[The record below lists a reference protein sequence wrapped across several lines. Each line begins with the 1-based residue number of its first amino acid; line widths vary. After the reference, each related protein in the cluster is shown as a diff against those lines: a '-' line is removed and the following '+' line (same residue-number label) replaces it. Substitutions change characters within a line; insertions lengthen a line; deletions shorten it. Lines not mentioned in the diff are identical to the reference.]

1 MSATTH
7 RHFDKLVAN
16 TKHIGGKYNLHRWQ
30 IQSMGWE
37 RTRRVPSCQTWQS
50 KAKPAQHSNFQ
61 RRQALCHSQLW
72 KTTPGTMPLW
82 KTMHCNWQYW
92 ERCTVDERTTV
103 IQFRRRGALRVSGA
117 YRCTFTS
124 SVVQV
129 QPCIWAIYP
138 ACTSRAVSGC
148 YRNVAKAQCRVRQWS
163 CHSGRPQAISICH
176 RSCQRTIIVLVWWSW
191 QLLGEDNHDTLL

>member
-1 MSATTH
+1 MT
-7 RHFDKLVAN
+7 N
-16 TKHIGGKYNLHRWQ
+16 TKHIGGKYNVHRWQ

-61 RRQALCHSQLW
+61 RRQVLCHYEKQRQALRHYG
-72 KTTPGTMPLW
+72 KQCTVVD
-82 KTMHCNWQYW
+82 NW
-92 ERCTVDERTTV
+92 ERCAVDERTTV
-103 IQFRRRGALRVSGA
+103 IQFRRRGARRVSVGA
-117 YRCTFTS
+117 YRCTCVT
-124 SVVQV
+124 
-129 QPCIWAIYP
+129 CIWAIYP

-176 RSCQRTIIVLVWWSW
+176 RSCQRTISFVLVWWLW
-191 QLLGEDNHDTLL
+191 H